1 MKLDPDTL
9 LTVPIEPPGAGPDR
23 ALDPEATPDL
33 KPPGSEGWA
42 LAAVEGLLAAVE
54 VPLAAV
60 EVPLAAVELLL
71 EEQATIPKEPPPIT
85 IAAIPVVMTL
95 PRLLENNI

>member
-1 MKLDPDTL
+1 M
-9 LTVPIEPPGAGPDR
+9 
-23 ALDPEATPDL
+23 
-33 KPPGSEGWA
+33 
-42 LAAVEGLLAAVE
+42 AAVE
-54 VPLAAV
+54 VLLAAV

>member
-1 MKLDPDTL
+1 MKLDADTL
-9 LTVPIEPPGAGPDR
+9 LTVPIEPPAAGPDR
-23 ALDPEATPDL
+23 ALAPEAMPDL
-33 KPPGSEGWA
+33 KPPGSEGR
-42 LAAVEGLLAAVE
+42 LLAAVE
-54 VPLAAV
+54 VLLVAV

-85 IAAIPVVMTL
+85 IAAIPVVTTL